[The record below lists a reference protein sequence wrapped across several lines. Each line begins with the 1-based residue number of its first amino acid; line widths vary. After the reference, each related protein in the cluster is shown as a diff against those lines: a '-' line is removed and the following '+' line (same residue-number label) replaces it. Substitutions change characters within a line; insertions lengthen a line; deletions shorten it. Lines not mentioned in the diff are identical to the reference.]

1 MFNLPCKLDH
11 LTELFQSLC
20 DAAIDLDPQA
30 LVGKIPDSLIE
41 CAHLVVL
48 ADVSVVRE
56 CASVAEQ
63 LSNAEPYQIVDL
75 VVAHHKKIT
84 HYLFIRSM
92 ILDGHTA
99 DDPDDFDDLDL
110 KVF

>member
-1 MFNLPCKLDH
+1 MFNPPCKLDH

-20 DAAIDLDPQA
+20 DATMDLDPKA
-30 LVGKIPDSLIE
+30 LVEKIPENLLE

-63 LSNAEPYQIVDL
+63 LSNAEPYQIVNL
-75 VVAHHKKIT
+75 VVEHHKKIT
-84 HYLFIRSM
+84 HYLFIRSI
-92 ILDGHTA
+92 ILDGDPA
-99 DDPDDFDDLDL
+99 DDLDDFDL
-110 KVF
+110 KIF